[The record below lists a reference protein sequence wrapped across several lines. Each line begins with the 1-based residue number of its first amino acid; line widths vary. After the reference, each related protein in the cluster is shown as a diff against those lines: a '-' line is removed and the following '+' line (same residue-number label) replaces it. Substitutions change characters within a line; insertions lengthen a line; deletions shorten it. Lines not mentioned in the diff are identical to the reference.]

1 MASEN
6 NITMKQYNGTDYD
19 TLYPKNTSQQSLLN
33 DSTLATALGLSGTPT
48 VNDALTA
55 ITLVAG
61 GAKIETGSYVG
72 TGTYGSSNP
81 CSLTF
86 DFAPKVLFMLGVA
99 STTISSGGLTYTA
112 LLSGITS
119 TTSDTQNFAI
129 NCSILPNYPT
139 FNAYFGFSYA
149 SLLSH
154 SYAFKSEDGK
164 TIYWYHR
171 TDALNQLNN
180 TSTSY
185 TYNYYYLAIG

>member
-55 ITLVAG
+55 INTLVAG

-72 TGTYGSSNP
+72 TGTYGASNP

-86 DFAPKVLFMLGVA
+86 NK
-99 STTISSGGLTYTA
+99 
-112 LLSGITS
+112 
-119 TTSDTQNFAI
+119 
-129 NCSILPNYPT
+129 
-139 FNAYFGFSYA
+139 
-149 SLLSH
+149 
-154 SYAFKSEDGK
+154 
-164 TIYWYHR
+164 
-171 TDALNQLNN
+171 NQQEVRHYVNH
-180 TSTSY
+180 
-185 TYNYYYLAIG
+185 